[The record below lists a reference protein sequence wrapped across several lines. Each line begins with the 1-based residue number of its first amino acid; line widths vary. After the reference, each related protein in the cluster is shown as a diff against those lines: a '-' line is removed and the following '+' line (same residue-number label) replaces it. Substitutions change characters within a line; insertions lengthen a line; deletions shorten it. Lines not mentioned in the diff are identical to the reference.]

1 MCTHIKIILKYK
13 YKQILTK
20 DILKIKLGFLPQNS
34 EKLSQL
40 SKVHAVKLI
49 SYKQD
54 TEVK

>member
-1 MCTHIKIILKYK
+1 MCTHIKITLKYK